1 MALEVFLIFVT
12 TLAVSIFVNFLNRD
26 DKTLPWKHVII
37 FVISF
42 TVLLGGGAY
51 ILTIFSNR

>member
-1 MALEVFLIFVT
+1 MVLEFFLIFVI

-26 DKTLPWKHVII
+26 DKRLPWKHVMI

-42 TVLLGGGAY
+42 TVLFGGGAY